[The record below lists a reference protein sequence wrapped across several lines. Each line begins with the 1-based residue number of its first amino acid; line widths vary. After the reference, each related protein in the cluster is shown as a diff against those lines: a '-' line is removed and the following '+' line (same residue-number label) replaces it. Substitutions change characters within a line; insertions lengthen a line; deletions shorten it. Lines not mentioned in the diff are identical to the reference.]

1 MRASIQ
7 ELDTDLLGVDLWIS
21 AATTQPRTKL
31 FPELLHGR
39 HRLHMHDYLVEAIV
53 RDKGL
58 SARIGDH

>member
-7 ELDTDLLGVDLWIS
+7 ELDADLLGVDLWIS
-21 AATTQPRTKL
+21 ATTTQPRTKL

-53 RDKGL
+53 RN
-58 SARIGDH
+58 